1 MRRNRPG
8 VFHKVGVPK
17 NFEKDHRKTPI
28 PESFLIKLPED
39 PQLYQKRDCF
49 PVNFAKFLRASIL
62 MSNCEWLLL
71 KGVQRMKSTSQ
82 QKYKK

>member
-39 PQLYQKRDCF
+39 PQLYQKRDSVKCAF
-49 PVNFAKFLRASIL
+49 LQILRNF
-62 MSNCEWLLL
+62 
-71 KGVQRMKSTSQ
+71 
-82 QKYKK
+82 

>member
-39 PQLYQKRDCF
+39 PQLYQKGDSVKC
-49 PVNFAKFLRASIL
+49 AFL
-62 MSNCEWLLL
+62 
-71 KGVQRMKSTSQ
+71 
-82 QKYKK
+82 